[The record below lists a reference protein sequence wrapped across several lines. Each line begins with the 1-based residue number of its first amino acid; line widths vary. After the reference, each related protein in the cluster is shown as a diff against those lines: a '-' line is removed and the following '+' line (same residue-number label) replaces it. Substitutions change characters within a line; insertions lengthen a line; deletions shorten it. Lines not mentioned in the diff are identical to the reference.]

1 MSVQTKKDRDLTD
14 LEAVTIA
21 FVQRRQPCTP
31 YQVRRS
37 FEKSTTTRFSSSAG
51 SIYPLMRRLSD
62 RGYLHSVDRESDGR
76 KAVHYRVSAKG
87 RRKVQRWIMGSGDN
101 SLTGIYDPIR
111 SRLLNLSLLT
121 KEDQLRW
128 LESMIGLVEQQAEII
143 RSYEKQ
149 KFVGDERLY
158 EIAREAMW
166 QENAFRL
173 RLLRKALAT
182 IKDDEVAA

>member
-1 MSVQTKKDRDLTD
+1 MSDQTKRDRDLTD

-21 FVQRRQPCTP
+21 YVQRRQPCTP

-37 FEKSTTTRFSSSAG
+37 FEKSPTSRFSSSAG

-62 RGYLHSVDRESDGR
+62 RGYIQSVDRESDGR
-76 KAVHYRVSAKG
+76 NSIHYRVTAKG
-87 RRKVQRWIMGSGDN
+87 RRKVQRWIIGSGDD
-101 SLTGIYDPIR
+101 SLIGVYDPIR
-111 SRLLNLSLLT
+111 SRLLNLSLLP
-121 KEDQLRW
+121 KVDQIRW
-128 LESMIGLVEQQAEII
+128 LESTIGRVERQAEII
-143 RSYEKQ
+143 RRYEKQ

>member
-1 MSVQTKKDRDLTD
+1 MSDQAKRDRDLTD

-37 FEKSTTTRFSSSAG
+37 FENSTTTRFSSSAG

-62 RGYLHSVDRESDGR
+62 RGYIHSVDRESDGR
-76 KAVHYRVSAKG
+76 NSIHYRVTAKG
-87 RRKVQRWIMGSGDN
+87 RRKVQRWIMRSGDN
-101 SLTGIYDPIR
+101 SLIGVYDPIR
-111 SRLLNLSLLT
+111 SRLLNLSLLP
-121 KEDQLRW
+121 KPDQLRW
-128 LESMIGLVEQQAEII
+128 LESKIALVEKQAKII
-143 RSYEKQ
+143 RRYEKQ

-158 EIAREAMW
+158 EIACYAMW
-166 QENAFRL
+166 QENALRL
-173 RLLRKALAT
+173 RWLRKALAT